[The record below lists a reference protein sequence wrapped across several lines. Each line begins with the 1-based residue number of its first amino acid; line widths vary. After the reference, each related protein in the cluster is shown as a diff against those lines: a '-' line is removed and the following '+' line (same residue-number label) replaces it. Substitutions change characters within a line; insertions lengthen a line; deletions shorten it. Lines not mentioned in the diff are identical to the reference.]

1 MNVYCMS
8 ITHKNPV
15 FSERNS
21 RNFRYKKKNQEV
33 YIFCSMA
40 ALEREARPPLIYCM
54 YTTQNIS
61 GFYDHPAFM
70 IIRLL

>member
-40 ALEREARPPLIYCM
+40 ALEREARPPSYILYVYNTEYIW
-54 YTTQNIS
+54 
-61 GFYDHPAFM
+61 
-70 IIRLL
+70 LL